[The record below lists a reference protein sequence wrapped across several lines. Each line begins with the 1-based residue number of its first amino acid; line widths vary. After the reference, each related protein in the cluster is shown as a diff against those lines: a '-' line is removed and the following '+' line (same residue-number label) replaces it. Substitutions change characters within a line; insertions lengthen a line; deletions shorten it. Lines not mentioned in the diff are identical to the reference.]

1 MDKSKAQQRIKS
13 LSRQLQEHNHKYYVL
28 HRPEISDYEYDMM
41 MQELQELE
49 QQYPELAEPDSPTQR
64 VGSDIDQHFE
74 QVVHPTPML
83 SLDNT
88 YNEQELADFDRRVR
102 KEAGDKV
109 TYVCELKYDGVAIG
123 LHYENG
129 TLMRAVTRGDGV
141 QGDDVT
147 GNVKTIRSVPLRL
160 RGDDYPQK
168 FEARGEI
175 FMPHQSFEKL
185 NEQRKADNKAP
196 FANPRNSA
204 AGSLKMQKSA
214 EVAQRALDCFL
225 YQFIGENLPADTH
238 IENLKRARNWGLK
251 VPEHVQQCNN
261 LQEVYD
267 FISRWES
274 ERHQLPYDTDGV
286 VVKVNEYALRD
297 ELGNTAKSPRWA
309 IAYKFKAD
317 SVKTQLKSVD
327 FQVGRTGAVT
337 PVANLEPVSLA
348 GTTVKR
354 ASLHNEDI
362 IKKLDLREQDWVY
375 VEKGGEI
382 IPKITDV
389 DRDQRKADAR
399 PVEFIAHCPECGTPL
414 KKLPEE
420 AAHYCPN
427 ETGCPPQIK
436 GRLHHFISRKAMNID
451 SLGEGKIEV
460 LYDAGLIHNV
470 ADLYDLKKEDVL
482 GLSKSYEQE
491 GKTRV
496 VRFQEKTTENILN
509 GIKASLEV
517 PFERVLYALGIR
529 FVGATVAKKLAQ
541 EFGSADALMKAD
553 QEALTEI
560 DEIGNRIAE
569 SVTAYFAKEEHRRI
583 IERLRQ
589 AGVQMEIQ
597 HDSEQKD
604 TLAGKKIVITGV
616 FENHSREQLKELIE
630 QHGGRNVSSVSSK
643 TDYILA
649 GNNMGDSKRQKAE
662 KFNIPLI
669 SEEDFLKMLEG
680 E

>member
-1 MDKSKAQQRIKS
+1 MDKSTAKQRIQS

-28 HRPEISDYEYDMM
+28 NQPEISDYEYDMM
-41 MQELQELE
+41 LKELQDLE
-49 QQYPELAEPDSPTQR
+49 RQFPDLAEPDSPTQR

-102 KEAGDKV
+102 KEAGDKL

-129 TLMRAVTRGDGV
+129 KLVRAVTRGDGV

-147 GNVKTIRSVPLRL
+147 GNVKTIRSVPLKL
-160 RGDDYPQK
+160 RGTDYPQV

-175 FMPHQSFEKL
+175 FMPHQSFKKL
-185 NEQRKADNKAP
+185 NEQRKAENKPA

-214 EVAQRALDCFL
+214 EVAQRSLDCFL
-225 YQFIGENLPADTH
+225 YQFIGNNLPADTH
-238 IENLKRARNWGLK
+238 IGNLRKAREWGLK
-251 VPEHVQQCNN
+251 VPEHIQKCNN
-261 LQEVYD
+261 LKEVYD

-274 ERHQLPYDTDGV
+274 QRHELPYDTDGV

-297 ELGNTAKSPRWA
+297 ELGTTAKSPRWA

-337 PVANLEPVSLA
+337 PVANLEPVLLA

-389 DRDQRKADAR
+389 DRDKRKKDAK
-399 PVEFIAHCPECGTPL
+399 PVAFISHCPECGTKL

-460 LYDAGLIHNV
+460 LYDAGLIRNV

-482 GLSKSYEQE
+482 GLSKAYEQE

-509 GIKASLEV
+509 GIEASREV

-541 EFGSADALMKAD
+541 EFGSIEALMEAD
-553 QEALTEI
+553 QETLTAI

-569 SVTAYFAKEEHRRI
+569 SVTAYFAKEEHRQI
-583 IERLRQ
+583 IARLRQ
-589 AGVQMEIQ
+589 AGVQMEVQ
-597 HDSEQKD
+597 LDSEQKD
-604 TLAGKKIVITGV
+604 TLAGKKFVITGV
-616 FENHSREQLKELIE
+616 FDNHSREQLKELIE
-630 QHGGRNVSSVSSK
+630 QHGGKNVSSVSSK

-649 GNNMGDSKRQKAE
+649 GKNMGESKRQKAD
-662 KFNIPLI
+662 KHNIPLI
-669 SEEDFLKMLEG
+669 SEDDFLKMLE

>member
-1 MDKSKAQQRIKS
+1 MDKSKAKQRIQS

-28 HRPEISDYEYDMM
+28 HQPEISDYEYDMM
-41 MQELQELE
+41 LKELQELE
-49 QQYPELAEPDSPTQR
+49 RQFPDLAEPDSPTKR

-102 KEAGDKV
+102 KETGDKV
-109 TYVCELKYDGVAIG
+109 TYACELKYDGVAIG

-129 TLMRAVTRGDGV
+129 KLVRAVTRGDGI

-147 GNVKTIRSVPLRL
+147 GNVKTIRSVPLKL
-160 RGDDYPQK
+160 RGTDYPQV

-185 NEQRKADNKAP
+185 NEQRKAENKPA

-225 YQFIGENLPADTH
+225 YQFIGGNLPADTH
-238 IENLKRARNWGLK
+238 IENLKKAREWGLK
-251 VPEHVQQCNN
+251 VPEHIQKCNN

-267 FISRWES
+267 FISRWETG
-274 ERHQLPYDTDGV
+274 RHKLPYDTDGV

-297 ELGNTAKSPRWA
+297 ELGTTAKSPRWA

-337 PVANLEPVSLA
+337 PVANLEPVLLA

-389 DRDQRKADAR
+389 NRDKRKPDAA
-399 PVEFIAHCPECGTPL
+399 PVEFISHCPECGTKL
-414 KKLPEE
+414 KKLPAE

-470 ADLYDLKKEDVL
+470 ADLYDLKKIDVL
-482 GLSKSYEQE
+482 GLSKAYKQE

-541 EFGSADALMKAD
+541 EFGSIEALMEAD
-553 QEALTEI
+553 QETLTAI

-569 SVTAYFAKEEHRRI
+569 SVTAYFAKEEHRQI
-583 IERLRQ
+583 IKRLRQ
-589 AGVQMEIQ
+589 AGVQMKIQ
-597 HDSEQKD
+597 HDSERKD
-604 TLAGKKIVITGV
+604 TLAGKKFVITGV
-616 FENHSREQLKELIE
+616 FENYSREQLKELIE
-630 QHGGRNVSSVSSK
+630 QHGGKNVSSVSSK

-649 GNNMGDSKRQKAE
+649 GKNMGDSKRQKAD

-669 SEEDFLKMLEG
+669 SVDDFLKMLED
-680 E
+680 

>member
-1 MDKSKAQQRIKS
+1 MDKSTAKQRIQS

-28 HRPEISDYEYDMM
+28 NQPEISDYEYDMM
-41 MQELQELE
+41 LKELQELE
-49 QQYPELAEPDSPTQR
+49 RQFPDLAEPDSPTQR

-102 KEAGDKV
+102 KEAGDKL

-129 TLMRAVTRGDGV
+129 KLVRAVTRGDGV

-147 GNVKTIRSVPLRL
+147 GNVKTIRSVPLKL
-160 RGDDYPQK
+160 RGTDYPQV

-175 FMPHQSFEKL
+175 FMPHQSFKKL
-185 NEQRKADNKAP
+185 NEQRKAENKPA

-214 EVAQRALDCFL
+214 EVAQRSLDCFL
-225 YQFIGENLPADTH
+225 YQFIGNNLPADTH
-238 IENLKRARNWGLK
+238 IGNLRKAREWGLK
-251 VPEHVQQCNN
+251 VPEHIQKCNN
-261 LQEVYD
+261 LKEVYD

-274 ERHQLPYDTDGV
+274 QRHELPYDTDGV

-297 ELGNTAKSPRWA
+297 ELGTTAKSPRWA

-337 PVANLEPVSLA
+337 PVANLEPVLLA

-389 DRDQRKADAR
+389 DRDKRKKDAK
-399 PVEFIAHCPECGTPL
+399 PVAFISHCPECGTKL

-460 LYDAGLIHNV
+460 LYDAGLIRNV

-482 GLSKSYEQE
+482 GLSKAYEQE

-509 GIKASLEV
+509 GIEASREV

-541 EFGSADALMKAD
+541 EFGSIEALMEAD
-553 QEALTEI
+553 QETLTAI

-569 SVTAYFAKEEHRRI
+569 SVTAYFAKEEHRQI
-583 IERLRQ
+583 IARLRQ
-589 AGVQMEIQ
+589 AGVQMEVQ
-597 HDSEQKD
+597 LDSEQKD
-604 TLAGKKIVITGV
+604 TLAGKKFVITGV
-616 FENHSREQLKELIE
+616 FDNHSREQLKELIE
-630 QHGGRNVSSVSSK
+630 QHGGKNVSSVSSK

-649 GNNMGDSKRQKAE
+649 GKNMGDSKRQKAD
-662 KFNIPLI
+662 KHNIPLI
-669 SEEDFLKMLEG
+669 SEDDFLKMLE

>member
-1 MDKSKAQQRIKS
+1 MDKSTAKQRIQS

-28 HRPEISDYEYDMM
+28 NQPEISDYEYDMM
-41 MQELQELE
+41 LKELQELE
-49 QQYPELAEPDSPTQR
+49 RQFPDLAEPDSPTQR

-102 KEAGDKV
+102 KEAGDKL

-129 TLMRAVTRGDGV
+129 KLVRAVTRGDGV

-147 GNVKTIRSVPLRL
+147 GNVKTIRSVPLKL
-160 RGDDYPQK
+160 RGTDYPQV

-175 FMPHQSFEKL
+175 FMPHQSFKKL
-185 NEQRKADNKAP
+185 NEQRKAENKPA

-214 EVAQRALDCFL
+214 EVAQRSLDCFL
-225 YQFIGENLPADTH
+225 YQFIGNNLPADTH
-238 IENLKRARNWGLK
+238 IGNLRKAREWGLK
-251 VPEHVQQCNN
+251 VPEHIQKCNN
-261 LQEVYD
+261 LKEVYD

-274 ERHQLPYDTDGV
+274 QRHELPYDTDGV

-297 ELGNTAKSPRWA
+297 ELGTTAKSPRWA

-337 PVANLEPVSLA
+337 PVANLEPVLLA

-389 DRDQRKADAR
+389 DRDKRKKDAK
-399 PVEFIAHCPECGTPL
+399 PVAFISHCPECGTKL

-460 LYDAGLIHNV
+460 LYDAGLIRNV

-482 GLSKSYEQE
+482 GLSKAYEQE

-509 GIKASLEV
+509 GIEASREV

-541 EFGSADALMKAD
+541 EFGSIEALMEAD
-553 QEALTEI
+553 QETLTAI

-569 SVTAYFAKEEHRRI
+569 SVTAYFAKEEHRQI
-583 IERLRQ
+583 IARLRQ
-589 AGVQMEIQ
+589 AGVQMEVQ
-597 HDSEQKD
+597 LDSEQKD
-604 TLAGKKIVITGV
+604 TLAGKKFVITGV
-616 FENHSREQLKELIE
+616 FDNHSREQLKELIE
-630 QHGGRNVSSVSSK
+630 QHGGKNVSSVSSK

-649 GNNMGDSKRQKAE
+649 GKNMGESKRQKAD
-662 KFNIPLI
+662 KHNIPLI
-669 SEEDFLKMLEG
+669 SEDDFLKMLE

>member
-1 MDKSKAQQRIKS
+1 MDKSTAKQRIQS

-28 HRPEISDYEYDMM
+28 NQPEISDYEYDMM
-41 MQELQELE
+41 LKELQELE
-49 QQYPELAEPDSPTQR
+49 RQFPDLAEPDSPTQR

-102 KEAGDKV
+102 KEAGDKL

-129 TLMRAVTRGDGV
+129 KLVRAVTRGDGV

-147 GNVKTIRSVPLRL
+147 GNVKTIRSVPLKL
-160 RGDDYPQK
+160 RGTDYPQV

-175 FMPHQSFEKL
+175 FMPHQSFKKL
-185 NEQRKADNKAP
+185 NEQRKAENKPA

-214 EVAQRALDCFL
+214 EVAQRSLDCFL
-225 YQFIGENLPADTH
+225 YQFIGNNLPADTH
-238 IENLKRARNWGLK
+238 IGNLRKAREWGLK
-251 VPEHVQQCNN
+251 VPEHIQKCNN
-261 LQEVYD
+261 LKEVYD

-274 ERHQLPYDTDGV
+274 QRHELPYDTDGV

-297 ELGNTAKSPRWA
+297 ELGTTAKSPRWA

-337 PVANLEPVSLA
+337 PVANLEPVLLA

-389 DRDQRKADAR
+389 DRDKRKKDAK
-399 PVEFIAHCPECGTPL
+399 PVAFISHCPECGTKL

-460 LYDAGLIHNV
+460 LYDAGLIRNV

-482 GLSKSYEQE
+482 GLSKAYEQE

-509 GIKASLEV
+509 GIEASREV

-541 EFGSADALMKAD
+541 EFGSIEALMEAD
-553 QEALTEI
+553 QETLTAI

-569 SVTAYFAKEEHRRI
+569 SVTAYFAKEEHRQI
-583 IERLRQ
+583 IARLRQ
-589 AGVQMEIQ
+589 AGVQMEVQ
-597 HDSEQKD
+597 LDSEQKD
-604 TLAGKKIVITGV
+604 TLAGKKFVITGV
-616 FENHSREQLKELIE
+616 FDNHSREKLKELIE
-630 QHGGRNVSSVSSK
+630 QHGGKNVSSVSSK

-649 GNNMGDSKRQKAE
+649 GKNMGDSKRQKAD
-662 KFNIPLI
+662 KHNIPLI
-669 SEEDFLKMLEG
+669 SEDDFLKMLE